1 MGARAVRVMQADR
14 ARGAVAA
21 WIQPRSRGLTA
32 RKAALALAAAA
43 RAWVAAMRAW
53 AAAVEAAALAA
64 WVEKRMRRAEY
75 GRA

>member
-1 MGARAVRVMQADR
+1 MGARAVRVMQVDR

-43 RAWVAAMRAW
+43 RAWAAAMW
-53 AAAVEAAALAA
+53 A
-64 WVEKRMRRAEY
+64 
-75 GRA
+75 